1 MSTDTTT
8 VRWFDARAAAAAASE
23 TAGPFLSLA
32 TPADGDEIDA
42 ARLGVA
48 MGSIQH
54 GSDRAQID
62 MLAADLAIANDKVR
76 KLVVRGFR
84 EHGRGWSAAADLLL
98 AAAQGQS
105 LDVVA
110 FAQREAA
117 EMKEK
122 ARMAEVAAIA
132 ADKPQ
137 GGINV

>member
-8 VRWFDARAAAAAASE
+8 GVRWFGVRKAAAEASE
-23 TAGPFLSLA
+23 KAGPFPGIA
-32 TPADGDEIDA
+32 TPPNEAEA
-42 ARLGVA
+42 AQLGIA
-48 MGSIQH
+48 MASIQH

-62 MLAADLAIANDKVR
+62 MYANDLAIANDKVR
-76 KLVVRGFR
+76 KLTVRAFR

-105 LDVVA
+105 LELVA

-122 ARMAEVAAIA
+122 ARMAEVAATVA
-132 ADKPQ
+132 EGGKGNAD
-137 GGINV
+137 G

>member
-8 VRWFDARAAAAAASE
+8 GVRWFDARVAAAKASE
-23 TAGPFLSLA
+23 DAGPFLNLA
-32 TPADGDEIDA
+32 TPPDEITA
-42 ARLGVA
+42 AQLGVA
-48 MGSIQH
+48 MASIQH

-122 ARMAEVAAIA
+122 ARMAEVAAIV